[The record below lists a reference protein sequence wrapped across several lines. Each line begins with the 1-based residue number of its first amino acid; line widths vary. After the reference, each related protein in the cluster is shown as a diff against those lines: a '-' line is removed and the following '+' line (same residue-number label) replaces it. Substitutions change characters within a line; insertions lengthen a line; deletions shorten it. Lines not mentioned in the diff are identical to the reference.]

1 MTTQLYYQRIREKK
15 ADLANQFPKG
25 FCLVVSV
32 FNLGKNST
40 ADTFC
45 EVRVGDAA
53 RLITDETHRLA
64 SDDEAAAYYAAQ
76 DVQRI
81 RNAQDTLARTR
92 AQFGQIPVR
101 SN

>member
-1 MTTQLYYQRIREKK
+1 MTTQLYYQRIREKR

-32 FNLGKNST
+32 FSLEKNST
-40 ADTFC
+40 EGTFC
-45 EVRVGDAA
+45 EVLVPEAA
-53 RLITDETHRLA
+53 RLMTDGTHRLA
-64 SDDEAAAYYAAQ
+64 SEDEAAAYYAAQ

-92 AQFGQIPVR
+92 GQFNQIPVK
-101 SN
+101 